1 MIANETAAR
10 RRVQAAARGRFFG
23 WLVLGTGL
31 LLGSSTAFAQTP
43 APPPPN
49 LQESSS
55 AKPQES
61 SSTKPQESSSAK
73 PQEPAPPAAK
83 PKETPPAK
91 SQDPAYD
98 PYRAAKDIEIG
109 NFYLRKGDV
118 DAAIDRF
125 LDAIRHKPD
134 FAEPCRLLGE
144 AYEKKDEKAEALKYY
159 REYLRIRPKAPDAGK
174 IRKRIGKLSQEVEQK

>member
-1 MIANETAAR
+1 
-10 RRVQAAARGRFFG
+10 VQAAARGWFFA

-31 LLGSSTAFAQTP
+31 LLGSSPAFAQTP
-43 APPPPN
+43 APPP
-49 LQESSS
+49 
-55 AKPQES
+55 A
-61 SSTKPQESSSAK
+61 KPQESSSAK
-73 PQEPAPPAAK
+73 PQEPAPPPESSSVK
-83 PKETPPAK
+83 PQEAPPAAK

>member
-10 RRVQAAARGRFFG
+10 RKVQAAARGWFFA

-43 APPPPN
+43 APPP
-49 LQESSS
+49 
-55 AKPQES
+55 A
-61 SSTKPQESSSAK
+61 KPQESSSAK
-73 PQEPAPPAAK
+73 PQEPAPSAK
-83 PKETPPAK
+83 PQE
-91 SQDPAYD
+91 PAYD

-109 NFYLRKGDV
+109 NFYMRKGDV

-144 AYEKKDEKAEALKYY
+144 AYEKKDEKTEALKYY
-159 REYLRIRPKAPDAGK
+159 KEYLRIRPRAPDAGR
-174 IRKRIGKLSQEVEQK
+174 IRKRISKLSQEVEQK

>member
-10 RRVQAAARGRFFG
+10 RKLQAAARGRFVA

-31 LLGSSTAFAQTP
+31 LLGSSPAFSQTP
-43 APPPPN
+43 APPPPT
-49 LQESSS
+49 
-55 AKPQES
+55 PQES
-61 SSTKPQESSSAK
+61 SSRKPQDSSSEK
-73 PQEPAPPAAK
+73 PQEPAPPA
-83 PKETPPAK
+83 AK

-109 NFYLRKGDV
+109 NFYMRKGDV

-125 LDAIRHKPD
+125 LDAIQHKPD

-144 AYEKKDEKAEALKYY
+144 AYEKKGEKAAAIKYY
-159 REYLRIRPKAPDAGK
+159 KQYLQIRPRAPDAGR
-174 IRKRIGKLSQEVEQK
+174 IRKRISKLSEEVEQK

>member
-10 RRVQAAARGRFFG
+10 RKLQAAARGRFFA
-23 WLVLGTGL
+23 WLVLATGL

-43 APPPPN
+43 APPP
-49 LQESSS
+49 
-55 AKPQES
+55 ATPQES
-61 SSTKPQESSSAK
+61 SSKKPQDLSSEK
-73 PQEPAPPAAK
+73 PQEPAPPS
-83 PKETPPAK
+83 AK

-125 LDAIRHKPD
+125 LDALQHKPD

-144 AYEKKDEKAEALKYY
+144 AYEKKDEKTEALKYY
-159 REYLRIRPKAPDAGK
+159 KEYLRIRPRAPDAGK
-174 IRKRIGKLSQEVEQK
+174 IRKRISKLSEEVEQK